1 MNKIVS
7 QLKGDKTIWAVIIL
21 LAIVS
26 FLPVYS
32 ASTNLVYTVG
42 NGTGSTFM
50 LLLKHLT
57 HLFIGMLIV
66 FLVHK
71 MPFEK
76 FKKYSIFA
84 IWIIIPALLFTL
96 LQGKTIGG
104 ANASRWL
111 VIPFVNFSFQPS
123 TLAFTILMV
132 YVARTLTKIN
142 ETKYTFRDSVIQ
154 IWIPVGAVLI
164 FILPSNFSTAALMF
178 AMVFM
183 LLYIGQY
190 PLKYL
195 GIVLATGIALLA
207 LFFLLAQAFPKH
219 KTFSRV
225 NTWVSR
231 IENFT
236 SDKPDEDKYQIE
248 NAKIAIAVGKINGV
262 GPGKSIQKNFLPQS
276 SSDFIFAI
284 IIEEYGLIGGYVLV
298 FFYMLLFFRFL
309 IRANKTNNLFG
320 KLLIIGLG
328 FPIIIQALIN
338 MGVAVELLPVTG
350 QPLPLISSGGT
361 SIWMTCLSLGIIL
374 SVTKR
379 EDEIAADLKDFQDR
393 EAALQR
399 LIEREVVVMN
409 AENSD
414 ETTSED
420 EKKVNNMKYSIRESL
435 KQENEIDQQGDSLI
449 NGQNPM
455 NAVINKK

>member
-142 ETKYTFRDSVIQ
+142 ETKYTFKDSVIQ

-374 SVTKR
+374 SVTKK
-379 EDEIAADLKDFQDR
+379 EDEIAADLKDFQDK